1 MNKRVYFK
9 HLGGSRLSK
18 LRDVLLCLSV
28 LAPLGLTAQ
37 PNIAETFRILPIFD
51 ALTGSYPTDQF
62 VAEANRLK
70 GQVGQNRTNFKVGF
84 SFIYPGL
91 ASTRRY
97 CQIAQTNNIS
107 LGVILAQQTHSLSS
121 TIANIARTDFR
132 DYAWRL
138 DGVTWEGAV
147 GTNGSPLYP
156 SRDYRTVTP
165 SRYCTDLRNSYE
177 STVRNQA
184 REIVS
189 LLQEFPGVL
198 AVVNACIE
206 EELAS
211 GGEVNDN
218 YLADYSPFAVT
229 EYRDWLRH
237 TKKYDDLT
245 GQYAGQGAPEA
256 IVGTFLQL
264 AGALRSPFYDDP
276 DPSNA
281 NGTGQSFNARF
292 GTSFT
297 TWALRYWDLNAYPA
311 SITSTNFDPSPESGT
326 GFTAG
331 GFDPPRVRN
340 TANDYWRAWSW
351 DYQDQGSAFPPGN
364 PSQPAFGFRQVLVRN
379 FVNDLLGWC
388 ASEGVPAELLYAHQ
402 IPTEQVST
410 SRNRSSASPI
420 WTGLLSLNQQL
431 GITRFGSLNVDQ
443 LQQYSRNWG
452 IFEWHP
458 APGSAPNNPSL
469 YTTTLAHLDTYYW
482 NGARVLFPG
491 WWRQTG
497 DPVDPTF
504 PLPDSLFAQGLH
516 DWLAARPD
524 APLPSMGTGAGLA
537 GDYFANTNL
546 AGPVVLQR
554 VDGVINFNWAG
565 ASPGPGLSGNNF
577 SVRWSG
583 WVQPRYSETYT
594 FYTTSDDGVRL
605 WVNGQQLINDWAVHG
620 ATERSGTLALA
631 AGQFY
636 DLRLEYFQG
645 TGGSSAQLAWSSAT
659 QPKQIISRS
668 QLYPPVRSNAPPVV
682 SLLAPGS
689 ATTFTTNAF
698 SLTAYATDLDGSV
711 AGVEFLA
718 NGVVVGQASAPPYVF
733 SWTNVPPGM
742 HQLTARATDDAGLAA
757 SGLPVLVTVF
767 PPDTN
772 LVSTGSVWKYND
784 TGANLGTAW
793 RMPGYNDSAWP
804 SGPAELG
811 YGDLPEGRP
820 EATVLCCSNAASKF
834 ITYYFRRIFTVAD
847 PTLFTS
853 LNARL
858 LRDDGAVVYL
868 NGLEVWRSNMPTG
881 TVSYLTLAP
890 SGVSST
896 DEYTYFTTT
905 LSPSSLRAG
914 TNLIAIE
921 VHQNSTGS
929 SDLSFDFALAGRFG
943 TPVPS
948 QLTWSRTGP
957 NLTLAW
963 PFGVPVVQLFETT
976 NLTPP
981 VSWSAV
987 GGAPLFSDGRW
998 VQSLSA
1004 GTNGQRFFTLQPP

>member
-1 MNKRVYFK
+1 MNKRVSFK
-9 HLGGSRLSK
+9 HLCGRF
-18 LRDVLLCLSV
+18 RNVLLCLSA
-28 LAPLGLTAQ
+28 LLPLGLTAQ
-37 PNIAETFRILPIFD
+37 PNMADTFRILPIFD

-70 GQVGQNRTNFKVGF
+70 AQVGQNRQNFKVGF

-107 LGVILAQQTHSLSS
+107 LGVILAHQTHSLAS

-138 DGVTWEGAV
+138 DGVTWESAV
-147 GTNGSPLYP
+147 GTNGSALYP

-177 STVRNQA
+177 STVRNQV

-211 GGEVNDN
+211 GGEANDN

-229 EYRDWLRH
+229 EFRDWLRH
-237 TKKYDDLT
+237 TEKYDDLT
-245 GQYAGQGAPEA
+245 GQYAGQGAPES
-256 IVGTFLQL
+256 IVGIFPL

-276 DPSNA
+276 DPSNGH
-281 NGTGQSFNARF
+281 GTGQSFNARF

-297 TWALRYWDLNAYPA
+297 TWALRYWDLDAYPA
-311 SITSTNFDPSPESGT
+311 SITSTNFDPSPESGA

-331 GFDPPRVRN
+331 GFDPPRVRSAGN
-340 TANDYWRAWSW
+340 AYWRAWSW

-364 PSQPAFGFRQVLVRN
+364 PGLPAFGFRQVLVRN

-402 IPTEQVST
+402 IPTEQVGT
-410 SRNRSSASPI
+410 ARNRSSASPV

-431 GITRFGSLNVDQ
+431 GITRFGSLNVDH

-458 APGSAPNNPSL
+458 APGSAPSNAAL
-469 YTTTLAHLDTYYW
+469 YTTTRAHLDSYYW

-497 DPVDPTF
+497 VAVDPTF

-524 APLPSMGTGAGLA
+524 APLPSMGTGAGLV
-537 GDYFANTNL
+537 GEYFANTNL
-546 AGPVVLQR
+546 DGAVVVQR

-605 WVNGQQLINDWAVHG
+605 WVNGQQLINDWTVHG
-620 ATERSGTLALA
+620 ATERSGTLTLA

-668 QLYPPVRSNAPPVV
+668 QLHPPVRSNAPPVV
-682 SLLAPGS
+682 SLLAPSS
-689 ATTFTTNAF
+689 ATTLTTNAF
-698 SLTAYATDLDGSV
+698 SLTAYAIDLDGSV

-718 NGVVVGQASAPPYVF
+718 NGAVVGQASAPPYAF
-733 SWTNVPPGM
+733 SWMNVPLGT
-742 HQLTARATDDAGLAA
+742 HQLATRATDNEGLRA
-757 SGLPVLVTVF
+757 SSLPVLVSVI
-767 PPDTN
+767 PPDAN
-772 LVSTGSVWKYND
+772 LVSTGSIWKYND

-793 RMPGYNDSAWP
+793 RMTNYNDSAWP

-811 YGDLPEGRP
+811 YGDLSEGRP

-847 PTLFTS
+847 ATVFTS
-853 LNARL
+853 LNAGL

-881 TVSYLTLAP
+881 TVSYLTLAASAA
-890 SGVSST
+890 SGT
-896 DEYTYFTTT
+896 DENTYFTTT
-905 LSPSSLRAG
+905 LSPSFLHAG

-921 VHQNSTGS
+921 VHQNSNGS

-943 TPVPS
+943 TPTPS
-948 QLTWSRTGP
+948 QLTWSRTGS

-981 VSWSAV
+981 VAWSPA
-987 GGAPLFSDGRW
+987 GGAPVFSDGRW
-998 VQSLSA
+998 VQSLSV
-1004 GTNGQRFFTLQPP
+1004 GTNGQRFFTLQAP